1 MLRIFKDKDIK
12 VVTRGAY
19 DTFYKPLGYNLV
31 IEQQV
36 TNKIKEEKP
45 AKPIVEPKKQ
55 EEIVTE
61 IKRNAFTKKN
71 KKED

>member
-1 MLRIFKDKDIK
+1 MIRIFKDKDVK

-19 DTFYKPLGYNLV
+19 DTSYKPLGYNLV
-31 IEQQV
+31 IEQRV

>member
-1 MLRIFKDKDIK
+1 MIRIYKNKDVK
-12 VVTRGAY
+12 VVTKGAY
-19 DTFYKPLGYNLV
+19 DTFYKPLGYNLI

-36 TNKIKEEKP
+36 TNKAKEEKP

-61 IKRNAFTKKN
+61 TKRNAFTRKN

>member
-1 MLRIFKDKDIK
+1 MIRIFKDKDVK

-31 IEQQV
+31 IEQRV